1 MSTINVG
8 NVNTNSVN
16 GGQLAGFRNKII
28 NGNFALNQRGYSS
41 ASTLSSGTYAHDRWK
56 AGASGGDY
64 SFTQSANGCTI
75 TIAAG
80 KTLIQVIED
89 ANIEGGTYVL
99 SWSGTAQAR
108 YGVDSATPSGS
119 YADSPITVTGQ
130 SASTTMSVEFD
141 EGTLSNVQ
149 LELGDTA
156 TPFEQRGFG
165 TELQLCQRYYEKSYD
180 IGTPSGST
188 AGDIT
193 EGLVGGAYYYS
204 NVVPC
209 PFSVVFKVK
218 KRATPTIQYW
228 DRDGNLSK
236 HTTIA
241 YATTITD
248 NVDGGVNMG
257 PLGIG
262 EHGFLFYVGNSAG
275 GQKFGFIH
283 YAASAEL

>member
-8 NVNTNSVN
+8 NVNTSSVN

-119 YADSPITVTGQ
+119 YADSPITITGQ

-141 EGTLSNVQ
+141 DGTLSNVQ
-149 LELGDTA
+149 LELGSTA
-156 TPFEQRGFG
+156 TTFEQRGIG
-165 TELQLCQRYYEKSYD
+165 TELALCQRYYSKSYFLTTAPGTATTTGV
-180 IGTPSGST
+180 IGIQTESFTGNGTGTTTIFMPVDMRTSATITIYNPNSSNST
-188 AGDIT
+188 GAVGK
-193 EGLVGGAYYYS
+193 VGGGSQSVNAPGSSHRAFYFSLTAASSNSQYY
-204 NVVPC
+204 
-209 PFSVVFKVK
+209 
-218 KRATPTIQYW
+218 A
-228 DRDGNLSK
+228 
-236 HTTIA
+236 
-241 YATTITD
+241 
-248 NVDGGVNMG
+248 
-257 PLGIG
+257 
-262 EHGFLFYVGNSAG
+262 
-275 GQKFGFIH
+275 H
-283 YAASAEL
+283 YTASAEL